1 MSLRFLILLPALFLP
16 KFLVG
21 YSWNPP
27 NGMFTESTNCRSCH
41 NSYSL
46 NSGSGSISLSGL
58 PSSYTPGQTY
68 DLSLIFSGTSLNSYG
83 FQLAAQANM
92 NTSGT
97 LSAVSSDMSIDASAA
112 EHRGASSSGIWNF
125 QWTAPATDE
134 GSVSFYAVGVAG
146 NGGGSS
152 GDYVYTA
159 SENLSAAATESVS
172 MEWNAST
179 GGVIFSSPT
188 IGSNGAIYVGSNDNK
203 LHAFHAD
210 GSPKWTFNAENWVD
224 STPAI
229 GPDGT
234 IYVGS
239 WDNKVYAINPSDG
252 SKQWE
257 FETNSYVI
265 ASPSVGADGKIYVGS
280 KDSIFYAL
288 ESNGS
293 LAWEYFAGQP
303 ISSSAA
309 LGQDGSIYFGDEN
322 GTLHALHPDGSSKWT
337 YVIDEVADTNK
348 SILSSP
354 ALDLSGNIYFGS
366 GNGYCYSLADNENN
380 ATLNWQFLTGDRVDA
395 SPILGATNDVFFVSR
410 DGYLRSLSSLTG
422 GLNWDA
428 FVGDVFYSAP
438 VIDSNGR
445 VYVIG
450 YTGGGENHLSAFE
463 SNGTKAWD
471 TNQSEI
477 SFSVA
482 GIVDSSLLLSESG
495 KLYYGCYDGKLY
507 CVDIGSGPATSD
519 WPMFQGNGKRDGA
532 WPSYTLEISANSDGY
547 GQVSGA
553 GIYNPGSTVTITAT
567 PATGHS
573 FESWSGSGPADPS
586 SASTTIEMTE
596 DRNLSAVF
604 TVNSYQINITVSP
617 TDAAVIQGAGIYPYG
632 ETATLSVSSLG
643 AGYQFESW
651 SGGISGNSDPL
662 TFSVNQDSNITANF
676 EIINYELN
684 VTVASGGTVSGS
696 GLFPYGNLAQI
707 SATPSDGYTFSGWT
721 GSGVTDPNS
730 ASTTVSMTEARNI
743 TASFTLN
750 TYALNISTTGQGSVT
765 GAGTYSH
772 GDLVTISAVPSTG
785 FSFLNWEGNGIS
797 DIQSATTTVSMTEDR
812 NITAIFGTNSY
823 SLLVS
828 AGNGGTVT
836 GSGTFSYGS
845 EASIEAIP
853 ATGYSFV
860 SWFGHNVDSVNAPQ
874 TTVSMT
880 QDISLSAIFEIDQ
893 FTLSPITT
901 TGGTI
906 TGGGTYEYG
915 TMVNINAIPDSEY
928 LFVRWEGVDIT
939 DKNSSST
946 TIVINQNQQ
955 ITAVFEAKPL
965 EEKSLILTSSPNIA
979 GTTSGSGSYPMGLSV
994 AISATPSTGYAFS
1007 HWSGGNF
1014 DDPNSSSTEVII
1026 HSDSN
1031 ATAHFSP
1038 LTFTLEINASL
1049 GGSGTGSGTYD
1060 FGTEV
1065 SISAIPENGY
1075 HFKSWHGAGIDN
1087 PLLETVSILMDQDLN
1102 ISLSFE
1108 VNQYTLSL
1116 STNNSGGIVE
1126 GGGTFTH
1133 GTTASIRALPSDGYE
1148 FLGWSGENL
1157 ESNSEKNIL
1166 LSMDTNYE
1174 LTANFGT
1181 LTVTSI
1187 SGINDLGSN
1196 WYSSDWLGY
1205 FHFTNENWCYHM
1217 EIGWLYIVPI
1227 DDDSLWAWSPQLG
1240 WLWLSSV
1247 AFGDGLAWSRDDGDW
1262 LYFSFAPAGSS
1273 RIYHYQNQVWTSF
1286 DPNEAVSLEKSLF

>member
-1 MSLRFLILLPALFLP
+1 
-16 KFLVG
+16 
-21 YSWNPP
+21 
-27 NGMFTESTNCRSCH
+27 
-41 NSYSL
+41 
-46 NSGSGSISLSGL
+46 
-58 PSSYTPGQTY
+58 
-68 DLSLIFSGTSLNSYG
+68 
-83 FQLAAQANM
+83 M

-97 LSAVSSDMSIDASAA
+97 LSALSNDMSMSIDANAA

-134 GSVSFYAVGVAG
+134 GTVSFYAVGVAG

-159 SENLSAAATESVS
+159 SHYLSAAPTESVT

-188 IGSNGAIYVGSNDNK
+188 IGSDGSIYVGSNDNK
-203 LHAFHAD
+203 LHAFHSN
-210 GSPKWTFNAENWVD
+210 GNPKWTFNTENWVD
-224 STPAI
+224 STPAV

-239 WDNKVYAINPSDG
+239 WDNKVYAINSSDG

-265 ASPSVGADGKIYVGS
+265 ASPSVGADGKVYVGS

-309 LGQDGSIYFGDEN
+309 LGQDGTIYFGDEN
-322 GTLHALHPDGSSKWT
+322 GTLHALRPDGSSKWT
-337 YVIDEVADTNK
+337 YAIDEVTDTNK

-380 ATLNWQFLTGDRVDA
+380 ASLNWQFLTGDRVDA
-395 SPILGATNDVFFVSR
+395 SPILGVANDVFFVSR

-471 TNQSEI
+471 TNQSGI
-477 SFSVA
+477 SLSVA
-482 GIVDSSLLLSESG
+482 GIVDSSLLLSETG

-507 CVDIGSGPATSD
+507 CIDIGAEPATSD
-519 WPMFQGNGKRDGA
+519 WPMFQRNGKRDGA
-532 WPSYTLEISANSDGY
+532 WPSYTLEISANSDNY

-553 GIYNPGSTVTITAT
+553 GIYNPGSSATITAT
-567 PATGHS
+567 PASGHS
-573 FESWSGSGPADPS
+573 FQSWLGSGPADPN

-596 DRNLSAVF
+596 DHNLTAVF
-604 TVNSYQINITVSP
+604 AVNSHQINVTVTP
-617 TDAAVIQGAGIYPYG
+617 PEAGVVQGAGIYQYG

-643 AGYQFESW
+643 AGYQFGSW
-651 SGGISGNSDPL
+651 SGGISGSSDSI

-684 VTVASGGTVSGS
+684 ITAVSGGTATGS
-696 GLFPYGNLAQI
+696 GLIPYGNLAQI
-707 SATPSDGYTFSGWT
+707 SATALDGYSFSGWT
-721 GSGVTDPNS
+721 GNGVTDPNS
-730 ASTTVSMTEARNI
+730 PTTTVSMTEARNI

-750 TYALNISTTGQGSVT
+750 SYALNISTTGEGSVA
-765 GAGTYSH
+765 GAGIYSH
-772 GDLVTISAVPSTG
+772 DDQVTISAVPSTG
-785 FSFLNWEGNGIS
+785 FSFSKWEGNGIF

-812 NITAIFGTNSY
+812 NLTAIFGTNSY
-823 SLLVS
+823 SLLLS

-845 EASIEAIP
+845 ETSIEAIP
-853 ATGYSFV
+853 AIGYSFV
-860 SWFGHNVDSVNAPQ
+860 SWFGHNVASVNAPQ
-874 TTVSMT
+874 TTVNIT

-901 TGGTI
+901 TGGII
-906 TGGGTYEYG
+906 TGSGTYEYG
-915 TMVNINAIPDSEY
+915 AIVNINAIPDSEY
-928 LFVRWEGVDIT
+928 LFVRWEGLNVK

-946 TIVINQNQQ
+946 TIVMNQNQQ
-955 ITAVFEAKPL
+955 ITAVFEEKPL

-979 GTTSGSGSYPMGLSV
+979 GTTSGSGSYPLGLSV
-994 AISATPSTGYAFS
+994 DISATPSTGYAFS

-1014 DDPNSSSTEVII
+1014 MDPNSSSTEMII

-1038 LTFTLEINASL
+1038 LTFALEINASN
-1049 GGSGTGSGTYD
+1049 GGSATGSGTYTY
-1060 FGTEV
+1060 GTEV
-1065 SISAIPENGY
+1065 SISAIPEVGY
-1075 HFKSWHGAGIDN
+1075 HFKSWHGSGIDN
-1087 PLLETVSILMDQDLN
+1087 PLLETNSILMDQDLN
-1102 ISLSFE
+1102 ISLAFE

-1116 STNNSGGIVE
+1116 STNNFGGTVQ

-1133 GTTASIRALPSDGYE
+1133 GSAVSIHALPSDGYK
-1148 FLGWSGENL
+1148 FLGWSGANL
-1157 ESNSEKNIL
+1157 ESSTEKTIL
-1166 LSMDTNYE
+1166 LSMVTNYE

-1181 LTVTSI
+1181 FTLTSI
-1187 SGINDLGSN
+1187 SGIKDLGSN

-1205 FHFTNENWCYHM
+1205 FHFTNEIWCYHV
-1217 EIGWLYIVPI
+1217 EIGWLYTVPI
-1227 DDDSLWAWSPQLG
+1227 NNDSLWAWSPKLG

-1262 LYFSFAPAGSS
+1262 LYFYFEQLGSS
-1273 RIYHYQNQVWTSF
+1273 RIYHYYNQAWTSF
-1286 DPNEAVSLEKSLF
+1286 DPNEEVSLEESLF